1 MKTANFGLLYVR
13 RLPQIKWITFSKN
26 PMKGCWLKEKF
37 CYFRNYQLY
46 ISLFKK
52 LNKLFFFLLVKLYA
66 VHAVSL
72 KSTKNST
79 SFRMKMNFQKMHH
92 TPYEVVSCWLGC
104 FKWNFGSILLEQIS
118 YQGKDNIQW
127 NDGCKAAFRIGCTK
141 STN

>member
-1 MKTANFGLLYVR
+1 MSRDSPKLSGLPFRKIPWKVVDWKRNFVILEIINSIYLF
-13 RLPQIKWITFSKN
+13 LKNWIN
-26 PMKGCWLKEKF
+26 C
-37 CYFRNYQLY
+37 
-46 ISLFKK
+46 
-52 LNKLFFFLLVKLYA
+52 FFFLLVKLYA

-72 KSTKNST
+72 KSTKIST
-79 SFRMKMNFQKMHH
+79 SFRMKLNFQKMHH

>member
-1 MKTANFGLLYVR
+1 MSGDSSKLSGLPFRKIPWKVVDWKRNFIILEIINSIYLF
-13 RLPQIKWITFSKN
+13 LKNWIN
-26 PMKGCWLKEKF
+26 C
-37 CYFRNYQLY
+37 
-46 ISLFKK
+46 
-52 LNKLFFFLLVKLYA
+52 FFFLLVKLYA

-79 SFRMKMNFQKMHH
+79 SFRMKLNFQKMHH